1 MEFQNVWFV
10 GGGQFSKG
18 DFLKGIFVVIKQI
31 FIEVNYKIFDDNDDD
46 NDDSDVK
53 DGDDDSYY
61 GYDGGDGGGND
72 DGEDGGKED
81 DGDGVG
87 SSNKYFY

>member
-1 MEFQNVWFV
+1 MESQNVWPV

-18 DFLKGIFVVIKQI
+18 DLLKGITAVIKQTL
-31 FIEVNYKIFDDNDDD
+31 IEATHKTLDDNDDD
-46 NDDSDVK
+46 NDDSDAK
-53 DGDDDSYY
+53 DGDDDSHY
-61 GYDGGDGGGND
+61 GHDGGDGGGND

-87 SSNKYFY
+87 SSNKHFY